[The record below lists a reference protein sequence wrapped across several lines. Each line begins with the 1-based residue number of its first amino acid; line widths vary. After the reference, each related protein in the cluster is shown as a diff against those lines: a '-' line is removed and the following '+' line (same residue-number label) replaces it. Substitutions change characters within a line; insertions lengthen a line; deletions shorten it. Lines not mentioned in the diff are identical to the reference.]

1 MPLVPLSE
9 MRRTVG
15 KAGFVGDP
23 FKFPTHV
30 QVGVLGRQLTLAQG
44 WNTGNLRDT
53 NVGGIGVLKVRK
65 PQAGGGSLTGRAA
78 GGENVSGEF
87 HGAGW
92 DCE

>member
-1 MPLVPLSE
+1 

-44 WNTGNLRDT
+44 WNTGKLRDT
-53 NVGGIGVLKVRK
+53 NVGSISVLKVWK
-65 PQAGGGSLTGRAA
+65 PRAGGRPLTGRAA
-78 GGENVSGEF
+78 GAENVT
-87 HGAGW
+87 GALPRGRLGL
-92 DCE
+92 